1 MKASFIL
8 VLGIILFTFSSCK
21 KNESPTGPDNNSG
34 SSKIEVGTSVDV
46 VTQPVSSGGGTIKI
60 DKAGDPLNGMEI
72 TVEPNSFSSTKN
84 FKVSYAEIKNH
95 SLGDKFN
102 PITPLISI
110 SYEGGYS
117 EKPME
122 VKIPVSLPTGHFAMA
137 FFYDDQTGEVE
148 GLPVEELSST
158 SITVSTRTFSSA
170 SSLTKR
176 NSTGDATNI
185 GKMVISSISESLL
198 NAQSIISSGF
208 TPGIDD
214 WEFVNYGSYIAAG
227 GHCAGQSMAAM
238 WYYYEKKLKG
248 ETSLFHK
255 LDEVND
261 KTKPGLLWQDN
272 PLGYRFA
279 STIQEDFNWDGWV
292 KDMEFRSLFPNLV
305 WNAFAYS
312 MFLTGEPQSVLIR
325 NSNDEGGH
333 AMIVYK
339 VNITEKKL
347 YIADPNYPNNRVA
360 DDGSES
366 IRTIDLVNGKFKAY
380 ETGLTAGANSTTMD
394 QIAYFGKTAYIDWS
408 QLAVRWNEVLN
419 KTIGNDRF
427 PKYTLWVEDGSGYE
441 LSDGLNTDA
450 DTLIFHCKS
459 TDCLQYIN
467 GTDHYQD
474 LEIYNDEGK
483 FFCRADNKGRI
494 IIPLQPGQNKIG
506 VYIKGARNNSLDNY
520 VDFKWINVYRQNLY
534 ILPDPLNGKPD
545 EEYEFVARTD
555 GSAPKNAKYI
565 WNFGDDTNPVT
576 VSNDSTVKHTFTKE
590 GEFTVIVELYDN
602 AINKKVGAAYASANI
617 VKEGNLLNILHT
629 MTTFSVDASFDFLTP
644 TGYEYSQGINFMKA
658 NDDTLKWNGTS
669 FSYDHASE
677 EEYDNQGFK
686 ADYYYYVSGT
696 VSSDGKTILEIKT
709 KSVSIYYRYYE
720 WFETH
725 TEEMN
730 FTNIPI
736 IHYPGYQDW
745 GGEYDNF
752 LYQLDE
758 DEALNH
764 ISLVK
769 WTWEEKDEETK
780 VYSNIKDFWDPLMIT
795 FGKD

>member
-1 MKASFIL
+1 MKTNFIL
-8 VLGIILFTFSSCK
+8 VIGIILLTLSGCK
-21 KNESPTGPDNNSG
+21 KNESPTGPDNNFV

-46 VTQPVSSGGGTIKI
+46 ATQSVSTGGGTIKI

-72 TVEPNSFSSTKN
+72 TVEPNSFSSIKN
-84 FKVSYAEIKNH
+84 FKVSYAEIKSH

-158 SITVSTRTFSSA
+158 SITVSTSTFSSA
-170 SSLTKR
+170 SSLSKR
-176 NSTGDATNI
+176 SKHDDATSI
-185 GKMVISSISESLL
+185 GKMVISSISESIL

-208 TPGIDD
+208 TLGVDD
-214 WEFVNYGSYIAAG
+214 WEFVNYGSYIAPG

-279 STIQEDFNWDGWV
+279 STIQKDFNWEGWV

-325 NSNDEGGH
+325 NSNGEGGH
-333 AMIVYK
+333 AMIVHK
-339 VNITEKKL
+339 VNMTEKKL

-360 DDGSES
+360 NDGSES

-380 ETGLTAGANSTTMD
+380 ETGLTAGAQSTTMD
-394 QIAYFGKTAYIDWS
+394 QIAYFGKTAYINWG
-408 QLAVRWNEVLN
+408 QLAVRWAEVLN

-441 LSDGLNTDA
+441 LADGLNTDA

-459 TDCLQYIN
+459 TDCIQYLN
-467 GTDHYQD
+467 GTDHYQA
-474 LEIYNDEGK
+474 LEVYNVEGK
-483 FFCRADNKGRI
+483 LICSNNNKGQI
-494 IIPLQPGQNKIG
+494 ILPLASGQNKFG
-506 VYIKGARNNSLDNY
+506 VYIKGARDNSADNY

-555 GSAPKNAKYI
+555 GSAPKNAKFI
-565 WNFGDDTNPVT
+565 WNFGDASNSVT
-576 VSNDSTVKHTFTKE
+576 VNNDSTVKHTFTKE

-602 AINKKVGAAYASANI
+602 ATNKKVGAAYSSVNI
-617 VKEGNLLNILHT
+617 AKERNLLNLLHT
-629 MTTFSVDASFDFLTP
+629 MKTFGVSCSFDFLLP
-644 TGYEYSQGINFMKA
+644 GGSDYSQGISFFKYDN
-658 NDDTLKWNGTS
+658 DTLKWNGTS
-669 FSYDHASE
+669 FSYDDADE
-677 EEYDNQGFK
+677 EDFDSYGYKTN
-686 ADYYYYVSGT
+686 YYHTVSGT
-696 VSSDGKTILEIKT
+696 VSSDGKTILELKT
-709 KSVSIYYRYYE
+709 KYTAVYYSYME
-720 WFETH
+720 WSETH

-745 GGEYDNF
+745 GGEYSNF
-752 LYQLDE
+752 LYELKE
-758 DEALNH
+758 DEAKSH
-764 ISLVK
+764 VSFVK
-769 WTWEEKDEETK
+769 WTWEEKDK
-780 VYSNIKDFWDPLMIT
+780 APHVNDNIKEFWAPLQVT
-795 FGKD
+795 FRNE